1 LFLSDQIG
9 DHVDCMFGVPTAL
22 AGCFFNFHTCIIAEI
37 DFLVNSNIVILGY
50 YKKSNTQVLLQE
62 NGLFCQTIF

>member
-1 LFLSDQIG
+1 LFLSDHVG

-50 YKKSNTQVLLQE
+50 YFFL
-62 NGLFCQTIF
+62 